1 MSRKSCSTF
10 STPACSSALIELFP
24 YRNLSFLDPDRMD
37 NLWKAHS

>member
-1 MSRKSCSTF
+1 LLDVFDSGMLQRF
-10 STPACSSALIELFP
+10 EIELFP